1 MTILYQPQ
9 SVVVNANG
17 TAVFAVTALSSS
29 PLTYQWQLNGSNIS
43 GATSSIL
50 MISNVTPTNLGT
62 YSVLII
68 NDTSAATIGN
78 AVLSMPPHI
87 ETPFT
92 GAVTYMGQSPDFN
105 CREPN
110 PALVL
115 SMVRK
120 EQPHFRWEP
129 IRH

>member
-1 MTILYQPQ
+1 
-9 SVVVNANG
+9 VVNANG

-68 NDTSAATIGN
+68 NDLAAATIGN

-87 ETPFT
+87 
-92 GAVTYMGQSPDFN
+92 
-105 CREPN
+105 
-110 PALVL
+110 
-115 SMVRK
+115 
-120 EQPHFRWEP
+120 
-129 IRH
+129 